1 MTEKGTTGRA
11 GPGQAEKYS
20 CFANS
25 NVGEIHV
32 YVESTQF
39 CWLTSKTVKSLLNL
53 LVFVM
58 NVPSSMEYLSDI
70 KISCAL
76 SKLI

>member
-1 MTEKGTTGRA
+1 MTEKGTTGR
-11 GPGQAEKYS
+11 PGRKYS

-25 NVGEIHV
+25 NVGEIQV
-32 YVESTQF
+32 YVESTQM

-53 LVFVM
+53 LVFVV
-58 NVPSSMEYLSDI
+58 NVLSSMEDLSDI
-70 KISCAL
+70 KISFAL

>member
-1 MTEKGTTGRA
+1 MTEKGTTGR
-11 GPGQAEKYS
+11 AEKYS

-32 YVESTQF
+32 YVESTQL

-58 NVPSSMEYLSDI
+58 NVPSSMEYLSNI
-70 KISCAL
+70 QISCAL